1 MAYLCN
7 DTTSSSVVPNT
18 SWAMLVLG
26 RVKIYRQKTLWG
38 DRRDPLARKKL
49 EESDG
54 KVRKKKTRSF
64 CFKCKETGCLGYIGD
79 YTTQFFGDD
88 KNPLCIRIPKKQV
101 GFNGKYPA
109 GFFHCG

>member
-1 MAYLCN
+1 MEGKIRFLFNGLPVLCN
-7 DTTSSSVVPNT
+7 DTTSRSVVPNT

-54 KVRKKKTRSF
+54 KVRKKKSAVILFQMQRNRLFRIYRGLLPS
-64 CFKCKETGCLGYIGD
+64 
-79 YTTQFFGDD
+79 FFGM
-88 KNPLCIRIPKKQV
+88 IRTDYV
-101 GFNGKYPA
+101 
-109 GFFHCG
+109 